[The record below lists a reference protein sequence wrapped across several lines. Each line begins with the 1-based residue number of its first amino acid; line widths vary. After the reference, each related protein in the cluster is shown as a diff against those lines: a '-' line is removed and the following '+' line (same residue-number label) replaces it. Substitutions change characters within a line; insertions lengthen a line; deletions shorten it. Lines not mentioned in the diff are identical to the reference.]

1 MSVPR
6 HRVLPRSYTPD
17 TNRDKRNQAI
27 NKNLTVLAFL
37 LPGMVVF
44 LLFLVVPVA
53 QSFYFSTFDWDG
65 FGPPTDFVGIGN
77 FERLWNH
84 NVFRMSFSH
93 SISIVVLSLVLQLP
107 LAMGLALLVGRG
119 KLPGKNL
126 YRAAFFVPYVFSE
139 IVTGIIWQ
147 YVYHPTSG
155 LVNVFFSSI
164 IPGYEYQTWLGDRN
178 TALIAVFFVMTWKY
192 FGLHMILY
200 MAGLQGV
207 PSDLEEA
214 ARIDGASE
222 ANVLR
227 FITLPMM
234 GSTIR
239 MTVYLSVL
247 GSFQQFVLVWTLT
260 RGGPVNSTELLVTYL
275 YKYGITRF
283 QLGYGSAIAV
293 VLFLVT
299 LVFSLGYQ
307 RLVMNQDYSEM
318 A

>member
-1 MSVPR
+1 MAVPR
-6 HRVLPRSYTPD
+6 HRVLPRSNTQYD
-17 TNRDKRNQAI
+17 REKRKQAT

-37 LPGMVVF
+37 LPGMIVF
-44 LLFLVVPVA
+44 ILFLVIPVS
-53 QSFYFSTFDWDG
+53 QSFYFSMYEWDG

-77 FERLWNH
+77 YETLWNH

-93 SISIVVLSLVLQLP
+93 SISIVVMSLLLQLP
-107 LAMGLALLVGRG
+107 LALGLALLVGRG
-119 KLPGKNL
+119 KLPGRNL
-126 YRAAFFVPYVFSE
+126 FRMAFFIPYVFSE
-139 IVTGIIWQ
+139 IVTAIIWQ

-155 LVNVFFSSI
+155 LVNVAFSAI
-164 IPGYEYQTWLGDRN
+164 IPGYEYQTWLGNRE

-207 PSDLEEA
+207 PKDLEEA

-222 ANVLR
+222 TEVLR
-227 FITLPMM
+227 FVTLPMM
-234 GSTIR
+234 GSTLR

-260 RGGPVNSTELLVTYL
+260 KGGPVNSTELLVTYL

-283 QLGYGSAIAV
+283 KLGYGSAIAV

-299 LVFSLGYQ
+299 LAFSLGYQ
-307 RLVMNQDYSEM
+307 RLVMKQDYGEIG
-318 A
+318 